1 MKRSVILLFVVSIVT
16 TACYYETPGH
26 LTDLVPI
33 SSSPCRVYESTEHR
47 ICFDTVS
54 LFISDFLQE
63 DELRRLAK
71 NPGLGGYFDGSLIP
85 GSTDP
90 DKALRFYP
98 CFKTSALFFNRVYV
112 AMDEI
117 KYVSAEDYN
126 SKCED
131 DAILSRSTNQF
142 VYDGTEYTQEAVS
155 KFLREMTTLM
165 DSETETAIGKD
176 VMSYAEKFRNKYTTG
191 STPINIDSS
200 GAFSEKEVLQL
211 LNQRDSVGNVYACK
225 GIRYFFGY
233 DKNKTENKVRLI
245 LIGVNAK
252 DGSNLLS
259 YKETGEEAVMIEKE
273 WPPDY

>member
-1 MKRSVILLFVVSIVT
+1 MKRPAILLLVVSMVA

-26 LTDLVPI
+26 LADLAPI
-33 SSSPCRVYESTEHR
+33 SSSPCQAYESTKHR
-47 ICFDTVS
+47 ICFDTVC

-63 DELRRLAK
+63 DQLRRQAK
-71 NPGLGGYFDGSLIP
+71 SRALGGYFDGSLIP
-85 GSTDP
+85 VSTDP
-90 DKALRFYP
+90 DMALRFYP
-98 CFKTSALFFNRVYV
+98 CFKTSLFFFHKVYV

-155 KFLREMTTLM
+155 KFLREMTTMM
-165 DSETETAIGKD
+165 DSETETATGED
-176 VMSYAEKFRNKYTTG
+176 VMSYAESFRNQYTIG
-191 STPINIDSS
+191 SEPINIDSS
-200 GAFSEKEVLQL
+200 GAFNENEIHQL
-211 LNQRDSVGNVYACK
+211 LNQKDSIGNVYECK

-233 DKNKTENKVRLI
+233 DKNRNENKVRLI

-259 YKETGEEAVMIEKE
+259 YKGTGEEAVMIEKE